1 MVIKTES
8 SATSVKEGSHRMPD
22 GTIMK
27 DSAHSTD
34 GTGPFKAIKVFSPI
48 IQRRQRFLGTL

>member
-1 MVIKTES
+1 MVAKT
-8 SATSVKEGSHRMPD
+8 TSVKKGFHRMPD

-34 GTGPFKAIKVFSPI
+34 GPGPFKAIKVFHYCSNSVLLTSI
-48 IQRRQRFLGTL
+48 RYTLMI